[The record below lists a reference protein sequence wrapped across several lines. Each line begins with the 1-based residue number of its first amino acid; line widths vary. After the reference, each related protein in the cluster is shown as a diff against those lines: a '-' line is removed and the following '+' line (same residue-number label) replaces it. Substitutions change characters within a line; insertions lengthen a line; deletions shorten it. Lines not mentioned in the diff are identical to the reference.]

1 MSKKGWAIGVVA
13 FLAIVGSCSDKETT
27 STTTPAPVAAP
38 TSSSPYVAPVAA
50 PTTSAAPAGVAV
62 TRVIDGDTFEI
73 AGGQRVRVL
82 GIDSCEIGTYGGT
95 QAKQSAEIALDGE
108 SVVLEQE
115 PGVDRDRYGR
125 LLRYVSTGYGSD
137 FGESMVGAIPHRRR
151 PGRQR
156 RLRRAAGRAAR
167 AGLRRSRLL
176 GAGLLALHHGVRRR
190 RGCRR
195 RRQPPRRGPHRRLLR
210 PQVVVLTGRTLGH
223 ADE

>member
-1 MSKKGWAIGVVA
+1 VSKKAWAIGVVA

-38 TSSSPYVAPVAA
+38 ATSSPYVAPVAA

-115 PGVDRDRYGR
+115 PGVDRDRSGR
-125 LLRYVSTGYGSD
+125 LLRYVSTGDGSD
-137 FGESMVGAIPHRRR
+137 FGESMVVQTHTGVARGDSDASDARLADLRERDDGGRDCSEPDYSPSTTEYEVDVDVDDDGNLPDGA
-151 PGRQR
+151 
-156 RLRRAAGRAAR
+156 
-167 AGLRRSRLL
+167 
-176 GAGLLALHHGVRRR
+176 
-190 RGCRR
+190 
-195 RRQPPRRGPHRRLLR
+195 
-210 PQVVVLTGRTLGH
+210 LTGGYCARKWWC
-223 ADE
+223 

>member
-13 FLAIVGSCSDKETT
+13 FLAIVGSCSDKETP
-27 STTTPAPVAAP
+27 STTTPAPVASP

-115 PGVDRDRYGR
+115 PGVDRDSYGR

-137 FGESMVGAIPHRRR
+137 FGESMVVATHTGVARGDSDASDARLADLRERDYGGRDCSEPDSTPSTTSYDVDVDVDDDGNLPDGA
-151 PGRQR
+151 
-156 RLRRAAGRAAR
+156 
-167 AGLRRSRLL
+167 
-176 GAGLLALHHGVRRR
+176 
-190 RGCRR
+190 
-195 RRQPPRRGPHRRLLR
+195 
-210 PQVVVLTGRTLGH
+210 LTGGYCARKWWC
-223 ADE
+223 

>member
-27 STTTPAPVAAP
+27 TTTPAPVAAP
-38 TSSSPYVAPVAA
+38 ASSSPYVAPVAA

-115 PGVDRDRYGR
+115 PGVDRDRSGR

-137 FGESMVGAIPHRRR
+137 FGETMVVQTHTG
-151 PGRQR
+151 
-156 RLRRAAGRAAR
+156 AAR
-167 AGLRRSRLL
+167 GDSDASDARLADLRERDHGGRDCSEPESAPSTTEYDVDVDVDDDGNLPD
-176 GAGLLALHHGVRRR
+176 GA
-190 RGCRR
+190 
-195 RRQPPRRGPHRRLLR
+195 
-210 PQVVVLTGRTLGH
+210 LTGGYCARKWWC
-223 ADE
+223 

>member
-27 STTTPAPVAAP
+27 SAPTAAPVAAP
-38 TSSSPYVAPVAA
+38 ASSSPYVAPVAA

-137 FGESMVGAIPHRRR
+137 FGESMVVQTHTG
-151 PGRQR
+151 
-156 RLRRAAGRAAR
+156 AAR
-167 AGLRRSRLL
+167 GDSDASDARLAELRERDSGGRDCSEPDDTPSTTEYDVDVDVDDDVNLPD
-176 GAGLLALHHGVRRR
+176 GA
-190 RGCRR
+190 
-195 RRQPPRRGPHRRLLR
+195 
-210 PQVVVLTGRTLGH
+210 LTGGYCARKWWC
-223 ADE
+223 

>member
-50 PTTSAAPAGVAV
+50 PTTSAAPSGVAV

-137 FGESMVGAIPHRRR
+137 FGESMVGATHT
-151 PGRQR
+151 G
-156 RLRRAAGRAAR
+156 AAR
-167 AGLRRSRLL
+167 GDSDASDARLAELRERDSGGRDCSEPDYSPSTTEYDVDVDVDDDVNLPD
-176 GAGLLALHHGVRRR
+176 GA
-190 RGCRR
+190 
-195 RRQPPRRGPHRRLLR
+195 
-210 PQVVVLTGRTLGH
+210 LTGGYCARKWWC
-223 ADE
+223 

>member
-1 MSKKGWAIGVVA
+1 VSKKGWAIGVVA

-27 STTTPAPVAAP
+27 STTTPAPVASP
-38 TSSSPYVAPVAA
+38 TSSSPSVAPVAA

-95 QAKQSAEIALDGE
+95 QAKQSAEIALDGA

-137 FGESMVGAIPHRRR
+137 FGESMVVSSHTGVARGDSDASDARLADLRERDYGGRDCSEPEVAPSTTEYEVDVDVDDDGNLPDGA
-151 PGRQR
+151 
-156 RLRRAAGRAAR
+156 
-167 AGLRRSRLL
+167 
-176 GAGLLALHHGVRRR
+176 
-190 RGCRR
+190 
-195 RRQPPRRGPHRRLLR
+195 
-210 PQVVVLTGRTLGH
+210 LTGGYCARKWWC
-223 ADE
+223 

>member
-1 MSKKGWAIGVVA
+1 VSKKGWAIGVVA

-27 STTTPAPVAAP
+27 PAPVAAP
-38 TSSSPYVAPVAA
+38 ASSSPYVAPVAA

-125 LLRYVSTGYGSD
+125 LLRYVSTGDGSD
-137 FGESMVGAIPHRRR
+137 FGETMVVATHTGAARGDSDASDARLADL
-151 PGRQR
+151 RQR
-156 RLRRAAGRAAR
+156 DDGGRDCSEPEPTPATT
-167 AGLRRSRLL
+167 SYDVDVDVDDDVNHPD
-176 GAGLLALHHGVRRR
+176 GA
-190 RGCRR
+190 
-195 RRQPPRRGPHRRLLR
+195 
-210 PQVVVLTGRTLGH
+210 LTGGYCARKWWC
-223 ADE
+223 

>member
-13 FLAIVGSCSDKETT
+13 FLAIVGSCSDEETT
-27 STTTPAPVAAP
+27 STTAPAPVAAP
-38 TSSSPYVAPVAA
+38 ASSSPYVAPVAA

-137 FGESMVGAIPHRRR
+137 FGESMVVQTHTG
-151 PGRQR
+151 
-156 RLRRAAGRAAR
+156 AAR
-167 AGLRRSRLL
+167 GDSDASDARLADLRERDYGGRDCSQPDDTPRTTEYDVDVDVDDDVNLPD
-176 GAGLLALHHGVRRR
+176 GA
-190 RGCRR
+190 
-195 RRQPPRRGPHRRLLR
+195 
-210 PQVVVLTGRTLGH
+210 LTGGYCARKWWC
-223 ADE
+223 

>member
-1 MSKKGWAIGVVA
+1 VSKKGWAIGVVA

-27 STTTPAPVAAP
+27 STMTPAPVAAP

-50 PTTSAAPAGVAV
+50 PTTSAAPAGVPV

-95 QAKQSAEIALDGE
+95 QAKQSAEIALGGE

-115 PGVDRDRYGR
+115 PGVDRDSYGR

-137 FGESMVGAIPHRRR
+137 FGESMVVQTHTGVARGDSDASDARLADLRERDYGGRDCSEPDYSPSTTEYDVDVDVDDDGNLPDGA
-151 PGRQR
+151 
-156 RLRRAAGRAAR
+156 
-167 AGLRRSRLL
+167 
-176 GAGLLALHHGVRRR
+176 
-190 RGCRR
+190 
-195 RRQPPRRGPHRRLLR
+195 
-210 PQVVVLTGRTLGH
+210 LTGGYCARKWWC
-223 ADE
+223 

>member
-1 MSKKGWAIGVVA
+1 VSKKGWAIGVVA
-13 FLAIVGSCSDKETT
+13 FLAIVGSCSERE
-27 STTTPAPVAAP
+27 TTTPAPFAAP
-38 TSSSPYVAPVAA
+38 ASSSPYVAPVAA

-95 QAKQSAEIALDGE
+95 QAKQYAEIALDGE

-137 FGESMVGAIPHRRR
+137 FGETMVVQTHTG
-151 PGRQR
+151 
-156 RLRRAAGRAAR
+156 AAR
-167 AGLRRSRLL
+167 GDSDASDARLADLRERDYGGRDCSEPESTPSTTEYDVDVDVDDDVNLPD
-176 GAGLLALHHGVRRR
+176 GA
-190 RGCRR
+190 
-195 RRQPPRRGPHRRLLR
+195 
-210 PQVVVLTGRTLGH
+210 LTGGYCARKWWC
-223 ADE
+223 